1 MKYSVIF
8 LMLLCGCMTSKKA
21 KKSIEKI
28 NKGYPELLANYCKDS
43 LPCVTTNV
51 DTFTSYDTNFVKI
64 NCAEYDY
71 DSAFIDTIWLSNSR
85 TQLIEGQAVLQV
97 QTKTNTITKT
107 IRDSAQI
114 KSCELELIA
123 LNNKCNELMSNNT
136 KLQNKVSEKNRWLM
150 WLIIALLCSI
160 IVNILLFKKW

>member
-1 MKYSVIF
+1 MKFKVIF
-8 LMLLCGCMTSKKA
+8 LLLLCGCMTSKKA

-28 NKGYPELLANYCKDS
+28 NKEYPELLANYCKDS
-43 LPCVTTNV
+43 LPCITSNV
-51 DTFTSYDTNFVKI
+51 DSFTSYDTNYIKI

-71 DSAFIDTIWLSNSR
+71 DSAFIDTIWLTHSR
-85 TQLIEGQAVLQV
+85 TQLIDKPFYIATRNE
-97 QTKTNTITKT
+97 TKTIVKT

-123 LNNKCNELMSNNT
+123 VNKKCNELTAQNT
-136 KLQNKVSEKNRWLM
+136 KLHNKVTAKNRWLM

-160 IVNILLFKKW
+160 IVNLLLLKKW